1 MRRPRRS
8 NAKGPRKT
16 CFAGNSR
23 RIGEN
28 GSGKEINRLPP
39 DRGLPPSFVLPPS
52 DEGGGKPKGFDG
64 GRDATGLRKAGYP
77 EQTGCEFSPSVA
89 YGDSSLVRGSQG
101 VVGGRSLSRLRS
113 PVQKEEGLREEHGFS
128 RQIARGPRRG
138 AARRFRR
145 NARDQEGVRGAF
157 RPWYKGPP
165 AAFLSTFRRWKVDF
179 ALRACRRGRFPGGG
193 AFPRALFFLS
203 FRRKPQNSTF
213 FR

>member
-1 MRRPRRS
+1 MKR
-8 NAKGPRKT
+8 GPRKT

-28 GSGKEINRLPP
+28 GSGKEISRLPA

-77 EQTGCEFSPSVA
+77 EQTDCEFSPSVA

-145 NARDQEGVRGAF
+145 NARDQEGVRGHFALGTRAPRRPFCPLSAGGKWTSLSAPAGADAF
-157 RPWYKGPP
+157 P
-165 AAFLSTFRRWKVDF
+165 AAG
-179 ALRACRRGRFPGGG
+179 ALCRSRF
-193 AFPRALFFLS
+193 S
-203 FRRKPQNSTF
+203 FCRKPQNSTF